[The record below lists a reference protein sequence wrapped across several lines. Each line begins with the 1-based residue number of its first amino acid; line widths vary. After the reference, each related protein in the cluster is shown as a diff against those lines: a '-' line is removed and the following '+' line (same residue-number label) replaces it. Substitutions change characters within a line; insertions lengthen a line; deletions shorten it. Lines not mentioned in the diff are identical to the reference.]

1 MPELTRHY
9 DLELTTLSPL
19 HIGSGRELLRGYDF
33 VARDGRTWRIDE
45 DALLDAALGE
55 GEFDEALLRRPAAEL
70 LQPSDFGP
78 DSKLFRYTIPGT
90 PSAASPGA
98 RVVEQIKNV
107 FDQPYLPGSSLKGAL
122 RTLLAWGIHD
132 AEKRKP
138 NLTHLDG
145 RSKRAAHAIEQGL
158 FGQDPNSDWLRAL
171 RVRDSVPLS
180 AGDHLALHTVRVYP
194 TAGRDGS
201 GLDVDVEAIKLDTT
215 LRAQITLENYGFE
228 SAEAAKL
235 GWRGKRRW
243 IKELP
248 VLGLAH
254 ARQRLLTEAEYFKG
268 RGGPS
273 GALRFYDE
281 LVNRL
286 LNLPE
291 DTFLLQVG
299 WGAGWESKTLGSSL
313 LRQDDG
319 QFERLLSKYRMTK
332 EQNRRPGDPFPR
344 SRHLALVNGRPALPM
359 GWVEVCITGL
369 EATPVSKALPKPEG
383 AAPGQRTGRLKKFF
397 SGKGFGFIQPDGGG
411 MDIFVHVSGLVG
423 PATELREGQRLS
435 FDVEQAA
442 KGPRAVN
449 VRLIK

>member
-1 MPELTRHY
+1 
-9 DLELTTLSPL
+9 
-19 HIGSGRELLRGYDF
+19 
-33 VARDGRTWRIDE
+33 
-45 DALLDAALGE
+45 
-55 GEFDEALLRRPAAEL
+55 
-70 LQPSDFGP
+70 
-78 DSKLFRYTIPGT
+78 
-90 PSAASPGA
+90 
-98 RVVEQIKNV
+98 
-107 FDQPYLPGSSLKGAL
+107 
-122 RTLLAWGIHD
+122 
-132 AEKRKP
+132 
-138 NLTHLDG
+138 
-145 RSKRAAHAIEQGL
+145 
-158 FGQDPNSDWLRAL
+158 
-171 RVRDSVPLS
+171 
-180 AGDHLALHTVRVYP
+180 
-194 TAGRDGS
+194 
-201 GLDVDVEAIKLDTT
+201 
-215 LRAQITLENYGFE
+215 
-228 SAEAAKL
+228 
-235 GWRGKRRW
+235 
-243 IKELP
+243 

-369 EATPVSKALPKPEG
+369 EATPVSKALLKPEG